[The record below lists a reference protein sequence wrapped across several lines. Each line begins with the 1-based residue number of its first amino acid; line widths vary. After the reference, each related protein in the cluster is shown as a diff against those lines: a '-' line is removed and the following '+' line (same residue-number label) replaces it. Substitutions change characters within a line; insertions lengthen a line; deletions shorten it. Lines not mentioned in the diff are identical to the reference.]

1 MVKPSLNQADI
12 ELLKGVFATK
22 DDLSG
27 FATKN
32 DLVNEIEPLKTDVS
46 HINKE
51 LGHIKNDISQ
61 IKKDINST
69 LKYVDEQ
76 DKHLKK
82 RVDRIEI
89 SLGLSSI

>member
-1 MVKPSLNQADI
+1 MKPSLNQADI

-22 DDLSG
+22 DDL
-27 FATKN
+27 AR
-32 DLVNEIEPLKTDVS
+32 EIQPLKADMS
-46 HINKE
+46 HIKKD
-51 LGHIKNDISQ
+51 IKQ
-61 IKKDINST
+61 MKKDINST